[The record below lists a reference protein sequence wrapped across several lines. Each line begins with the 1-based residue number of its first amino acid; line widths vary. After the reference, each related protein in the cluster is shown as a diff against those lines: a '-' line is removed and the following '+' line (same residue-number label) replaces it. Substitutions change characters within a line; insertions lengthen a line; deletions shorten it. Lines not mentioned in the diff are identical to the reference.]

1 MHFAMYWYSK
11 FTKKSTIGEVLNMN
25 IETARFLWNRHAP
38 ARLPASQGESIE
50 EACMVHGTNADELV
64 AKLKRFSGR
73 ISRVSKKIRAGIVC
87 RLCFFG
93 VLHGKY
99 DLTPRLACMAAWC
112 RKMLDWRISERITQ
126 AADLTAAGWAYCI
139 GYRLGYPFRT
149 AGTCGA
155 QCERA

>member
-1 MHFAMYWYSK
+1 MAAI
-11 FTKKSTIGEVLNMN
+11 TKKSTIGEVLNMN
-25 IETARFLWNRHAP
+25 IETARFFMEIGMHCLGC
-38 ARLPASQGESIE
+38 PASQGESIE

-64 AKLKRFSGR
+64 AK
-73 ISRVSKKIRAGIVC
+73 KIRAGIVC

-99 DLTPRLACMAAWC
+99 DFNTAAGLYGGSGAAEC
-112 RKMLDWRISERITQ
+112 SIGGYRNGSRQT
-126 AADLTAAGWAYCI
+126 ADLTAAGWAYCI